1 MATKS
6 NSAENLE
13 NKELEAQATVEAATE
28 EAKVGLFTKIGKMI
42 DGGIQKAKDFGKRNG
57 KKIAKGAGVAVG
69 TVAAVAGTA
78 MLVDTVER
86 AKALEEGTAST
97 DNVIDVNPIEA
108 GSADEDPFEGG
119 EVAA

>member
-97 DNVIDVNPIEA
+97 DNVIDVNPVGA
-108 GSADEDPFEGG
+108 YSADEDPFEGG